1 MRSTHAQNL
10 VRTETLRGKDC
21 LRLLVL
27 RLLLL
32 GMGCK
37 VLALHSI
44 AFHGWLGDGDKF
56 VRDLMG
62 ETAGSQ
68 DMGGRLGGLLVIPIA
83 LSIPCLILDSGD
95 TNTSDRAFTGGS
107 TETTPVSSDLLLS
120 RASSFN

>member
-1 MRSTHAQNL
+1 MKDIELLRSAWNLRRTHAQNL
-10 VRTETLRGKDC
+10 VRTKTLRSKNC

-37 VLALHSI
+37 VLALHGI
-44 AFHGWLGDGDKF
+44 AFHRWLGDRDKF

-83 LSIPCLILDSGD
+83 LSIP
-95 TNTSDRAFTGGS
+95 
-107 TETTPVSSDLLLS
+107 
-120 RASSFN
+120 